1 MATLDT
7 TTTFSAI
14 PRNMNLQASSLESA
28 PFGWDFPLF
37 ERVIIDAQST
47 LDGIV
52 TKVILLTLI
61 RDLINTYTK
70 TYIIKDLG
78 NLGNLFNNK
87 NTLEKP
93 DKIEK
98 FITSVASADIL
109 NITQITHAVR
119 ARTCTNR
126 EILYCIQMLLL
137 CKKTYTIC

>member
-1 MATLDT
+1 MDTSDT
-7 TTTFSAI
+7 TKTYSAI
-14 PRNMNLQASSLESA
+14 PRNMNLQASSLASA

-37 ERVIIDAQST
+37 KGVIIDAQST
-47 LDGIV
+47 LDDIV
-52 TKVILLTLI
+52 TRVILLTLI

-70 TYIIKDLG
+70 SYIIKD
-78 NLGNLFNNK
+78 LGNLFNNK